1 MLVLGL
7 DPSLTQFGWALH
19 DDTQE
24 GVDRCPA
31 RGRFKTPSKMLFIDR
46 YCHMRE
52 SLRELVQTHQPDC
65 IGIEYPVFNDL
76 WSEGMYGLFLYSCEA
91 LRDEG
96 VDVVFFSPMQ
106 VKVHARLSLGRPK
119 GWKMLKGDMVDAAKE
134 DCGGKGRWNHNEA
147 DAYLVARTAARF
159 WRLFKGLLTA
169 DDLTEPERKQFLKIH
184 TYTRG
189 KKAGLTERKGI
200 MFRES
205 ERFFR
210 WSEISRRPH
219 GDDKEDHHQED

>member
-19 DDTQE
+19 DDTAK
-24 GVDRCPA
+24 GADRCPA

-46 YCHMRE
+46 YIHMRE
-52 SLRELVQTHQPDC
+52 SLRDLIKTHKPEA

-91 LRDEG
+91 LRNEG
-96 VDVVFFSPMQ
+96 ADVVFFSPMQ
-106 VKVHARLSLGRPK
+106 VKVHARLSLDRPK

-159 WRLFKGLLTA
+159 WRLYGGLLNE

-184 TYTRG
+184 TYQRG
-189 KKAGLTERKGI
+189 KKAGKTERRGI

-210 WSEISRRPH
+210 WSEQPE
-219 GDDKEDHHQED
+219 GNNGNQKEDN